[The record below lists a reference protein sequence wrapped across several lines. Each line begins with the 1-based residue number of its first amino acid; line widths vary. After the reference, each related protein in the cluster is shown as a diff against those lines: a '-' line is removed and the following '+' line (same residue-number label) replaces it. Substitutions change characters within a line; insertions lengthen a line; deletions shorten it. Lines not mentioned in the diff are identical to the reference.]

1 MHFVQILHIFCLFV
15 FFNHTQFSFS
25 PSTAP
30 EKENEVRTQT
40 IHCTDQ
46 APKSRADYYL
56 KFLYENSF
64 GREFMKRDLMEETKQ
79 LKKKVFLFSSLV
91 LTGGI

>member
-1 MHFVQILHIFCLFV
+1 MHYVPIMHAFCLFV
-15 FFNHTQFSFS
+15 FFNHTKFSFS

-46 APKSRADYYL
+46 APKSRADNYL
-56 KFLYENSF
+56 EFLYENSF
-64 GREFMKRDLMEETKQ
+64 GREFSWDLKGSHGRDQ
-79 LKKKVFLFSSLV
+79 AIKKE
-91 LTGGI
+91 GIFV